1 MFQFA
6 SDILHLSDQAS
17 GYMKSRETCQGYPM
31 ALNILRAQAPQRL
44 RCMTAWIW
52 FPLWK
57 LNANHFSAGQRSSEG
72 DSPMEKGFFALLP
85 LPLATL
91 SVPCVELQS
100 KDDWV
105 VFTLVLL

>member
-44 RCMTAWIW
+44 RCMIA
-52 FPLWK
+52 
-57 LNANHFSAGQRSSEG
+57 
-72 DSPMEKGFFALLP
+72 
-85 LPLATL
+85 
-91 SVPCVELQS
+91 
-100 KDDWV
+100 
-105 VFTLVLL
+105 